1 MICHIF
7 ERYDNSKSNYSVNV
21 RAIERPSDDEHKAL
35 DPVMR
40 KGIVTLV
47 NNDAVRICFSRDG
60 STKKPLKSKEFFQFS
75 KNRPSPW

>member
-1 MICHIF
+1 MITANPI
-7 ERYDNSKSNYSVNV
+7 NSVNV

-47 NNDAVRICFSRDG
+47 NNDAVRICF
-60 STKKPLKSKEFFQFS
+60 
-75 KNRPSPW
+75 